1 MATRER
7 IEMDFRQAMAQADKV
22 EGIAERLSQVSNG
35 QFGNVLQNMAAGWK
49 GENASAY
56 YGKGAKLQNK
66 MNASVADLRNNAAAI
81 RRAARRI
88 YDAEMA
94 ALEIANDR
102 SYY

>member
-22 EGIAERLSQVSNG
+22 DDLAERLSQVSNT
-35 QFGNVLQNMAAGWK
+35 QFGNTIQNMAAGWK
-49 GENASAY
+49 GENAAAY
-56 YGKGAKLQNK
+56 LGKGARLQNR
-66 MNASVADLRNNAAAI
+66 MNASASDLHNSAAAI

-94 ALEIANDR
+94 SLEIANSR